1 MAPRYTSFLP
11 VCLVCLL
18 TAATARAQDPAQAGA
33 SALQGYNSTQWRLE
47 FVSATHIRFT
57 GEVELE
63 PGPGLKVFA
72 DEINLH
78 TDTQQFIA
86 TGNVVFTNPEGRI
99 SAERVEFNLGQQTGT
114 FVEASGVLS
123 LGATADRIQFGGQ
136 DPDVYFY
143 GDRVEKIGP
152 KKYRIT
158 RGGFTTCVQ
167 PTPRW
172 ELTSGS
178 VVLNLD
184 EYALL
189 TNTVLRVKGVPLFYL
204 PVAYYPIQED
214 QRSTGFL
221 LPTYGTSSLRGQT
234 ISNGFFWA
242 INRSHDA
249 TFFHDWYTR
258 TGQGYGA
265 EYRYIAGAQ
274 SDGNVRVYR
283 LSQKESEFQTGG
295 TTQRLPQTESFEVR
309 ASATQAVMRGLRAR
323 ARVDYFS
330 DVVSQQLYH
339 QNLYDASR
347 RSRVVSGAL
356 TGAWGKYSTSVNYDR
371 NEIFFNETTS
381 TVYGSTPRLA
391 AAVAPTRLFGA
402 PVYASV
408 NGEFANL
415 PFRSEDNAVL
425 TRDQG
430 LTRFDVAPLVRVPI
444 SRWTFLTL
452 TTSAG
457 YRLTHYSER
466 LNDQGIQIPE
476 PFTRSYFEVRT
487 EAVGPVFTK
496 IWDAAAESRA
506 ERYKHVIEPTFRYH
520 QVTPIDDFRSTPILS
535 NSADLVVGG
544 AGTLTY
550 GLTNRLLRRDR
561 PREGASPGAREFL
574 QISVQQTYYSN
585 PEASQSDPTFASSV
599 QGRSLVDLSPVAL
612 TVRYSPTPA
621 TSATMRMEHDVSGG
635 GLQSLSAAGNVQLG
649 PHSAGASLSRRRLV
663 PTQPAETFLNG
674 TGAVSFLQGRV
685 TGRYAMNWDIAR
697 RFIVSQTLSATYFA
711 QCCGVAVEFQNFNFP
726 QVSSSFPIP
735 ADRRLNFS
743 FTLAGLGTFSNFFG
757 AFGGTAR

>member
-1 MAPRYTSFLP
+1 MAPRFTSFLP
-11 VCLVCLL
+11 VCLVCLW
-18 TAATARAQDPAQAGA
+18 TAATARAQDPAQAAA
-33 SALQGYNSTQWRLE
+33 STLQGYNSSQWRLE
-47 FVSATHIRFT
+47 FVSASHVRFT

-86 TGNVVFTNPEGRI
+86 TGNVVFTNPDGRI
-99 SAERVEFNLGQQTGT
+99 SAERVEFNLGNQTGT
-114 FVEASGVLS
+114 FVQASGVLS
-123 LGATADRIQFGGQ
+123 LGATADPVQFGGQ

-143 GDRVEKIGP
+143 GDTVEKIGP

-178 VVLNLD
+178 VVLSLD
-184 EYALL
+184 DYALL
-189 TNTVLRVKGVPLFYL
+189 THTVLRVKGVPLFYL

-234 ISNGFFWA
+234 LSNGFFWA

-258 TGQGYGA
+258 AGQGYGA
-265 EYRYIAGAQ
+265 EYRYIAGPQ
-274 SDGNVRVYR
+274 SDGNLRVYR
-283 LSQKESEFQTGG
+283 LSQKETEFRTGNA
-295 TTQRLPQTESFEVR
+295 TQVLPKTESFEVR
-309 ASATQAVMRGLRAR
+309 ASATQAVARGLRAR

-347 RSRVVSGAL
+347 RSRVVSGGL
-356 TGAWGKYSTSVNYDR
+356 TGAWGKYSTSLAYDR
-371 NEIFFNETTS
+371 NEIFYNEATS
-381 TVYGSTPRLA
+381 TLYGSTPRLT

-402 PVYASV
+402 PMYASV

-415 PFRSEDNAVL
+415 PYRTEQNEVI

-430 LTRFDVAPLVRVPI
+430 LTRFDIAPLVRVPI

-452 TTSAG
+452 TTTAG

-466 LNDQGIQIPE
+466 LNDLGIQIPE

-487 EAVGPVFTK
+487 DAVGPVFTK
-496 IWDAAAESRA
+496 IWDAAAGSRA
-506 ERYKHVIEPTFRYH
+506 ERYKHVIEPTFRY
-520 QVTPIDDFRSTPILS
+520 QQITGIDDYRSTPILS
-535 NSADLVVGG
+535 NGTDAVVGG
-544 AGTLTY
+544 AGTFTY

-561 PREGASPGAREFL
+561 PREGASTGAREFL
-574 QISVQQTYYSN
+574 QIAVQQTYYSN
-585 PEASQSDPTFASSV
+585 PEASQSDPTYASSL

-612 TVRYSPTPA
+612 TVRYSPTPG
-621 TSATMRMEHDVSGG
+621 TSAALRMEHDVSGG
-635 GLQSLSAAGNVQLG
+635 GVQSLSASGNVQLG
-649 PHSAGASLSRRRLV
+649 RHSAGASLSRRRIV
-663 PTQPAETFLNG
+663 ATQPAETFLGG
-674 TGAVSFLQGRV
+674 TGIVSFLQGRLG
-685 TGRYAMNWDIAR
+685 GRYAMNWDIAR
-697 RFIVSQTLSATYFA
+697 SYMVSQTLSASYFA
-711 QCCGVAVEFQNFNFP
+711 QCCGFAVEFQNYNYP
-726 QVSSSFPIP
+726 QLSSSFPIP
-735 ADRRLNFS
+735 ADRRMNFS

-757 AFGGTAR
+757 AFGGTTR